1 MIFCRAKYPL
11 REYQKDWIEQIFA
24 SWQQGHQ
31 SVLAQLPTGAGKT
44 VCFAHISD
52 EFLRQGGSVL
62 VIAHRTE
69 LIEQAVAKL
78 ESVTG
83 WEVGVIK
90 YGVQPH
96 PERLV
101 QVASIQTLA
110 RRELLPDSNTKLL
123 IFDEAHHATSS
134 SYRKIIQF
142 YPEACILGVTAT
154 PVRIDGQSL
163 KDIFSDLVVG
173 ESPKTLIN
181 NGYLSGFRLFATER
195 TVNTTGVSGQKDYIS
210 TQLALA
216 INTQIS
222 PSDIYRIWN
231 KYAINRKTIVFAAS
245 VGHSKTLAQEY
256 QLQGIA
262 AEHIDGD
269 TPPAQR
275 FDILKAFDKGLIQV
289 LCNYQIL
296 TEGYDCS
303 SIEVVLCVRPTKSL
317 VLWHQMIGRGLRP
330 NVNQDNTILI
340 DLTENWQQHG
350 LPDEPVEWKLTCQP
364 ASSSLGSRGLVK
376 CYHCT
381 HVFVPLSDEL
391 ISQSASVDALGKLVF
406 HYQARCPNC
415 GQIVEFD
422 KPESSDYA
430 ARVPVKEQV
439 HPEIKEL
446 DLSVNKDRI
455 HAVIQLI
462 DNKHLN
468 GKPNKIYT
476 AIFMEFIETI
486 QEFTLGEW
494 REIVI
499 LSQAPEEIP
508 TKKAWEL
515 FQEAYRR
522 YKNRLAALSYVEAR
536 NQKALSESKA
546 KVSPAFAGR
555 SKQLDRLERAFERE
569 SESSAA
575 HPLALPKVGN
585 PQMRNQYG
593 LEWNKTLSSVKKHS
607 PEAAEFLSTSSG
619 LFHVDKSQL
628 TLTVTVEVLE
638 EGLKVF
644 RSQIKQSELNACFS
658 FGFGKPAKVMF
669 RLPVALV
676 SSRPDGTQF
685 QTVSRD

>member
-52 EFLRQGGSVL
+52 EFLRQGGNVL

-83 WEVGVIK
+83 WKVGVIK
-90 YGVQPH
+90 YGVEPH
-96 PERLV
+96 PERRV

-110 RRELLPDSNTKLL
+110 RKELRPDLNTKLL

-173 ESPKTLIN
+173 ESPSKLIH
-181 NGYLSGFRLFATER
+181 NGYLSKFRLFATER
-195 TVNTTGVSGQKDYIS
+195 TVNTIGVNGQKDYVS

-231 KYAINRKTIVFAAS
+231 KYAHNRKTIVFAAS

-269 TPPAQR
+269 TPATQR
-275 FDILKAFDKGLIQV
+275 FEILKAFEKGKIQV

-317 VLWHQMIGRGLRP
+317 VLWHQMVGRGLRP
-330 NVNQDNTILI
+330 NANQDNTILI

-350 LPDEPVEWKLTCQP
+350 LPDEPVEWTLTCQP
-364 ASSSLGSRGLVK
+364 ASQSLGPRGVVK
-376 CYHCT
+376 CDHCT
-381 HVFVPLSDEL
+381 HVFVPLSHEL

-422 KPESSDYA
+422 KPESEAYTPN
-430 ARVPVKEQV
+430 VPVKEQV

-446 DLSVNKDRI
+446 DLSVNKERI
-455 HAVIQLI
+455 RAVIQLI
-462 DNKHLN
+462 DNKQLN

-522 YKNRLAALSYVEAR
+522 YKNRLAALSYMEAR
-536 NQKALSESKA
+536 KQKALSESNA
-546 KVSPAFAGR
+546 KVSPALAGR
-555 SKQLDRLERAFERE
+555 TKQLARLERAFERDL
-569 SESSAA
+569 ESSAA
-575 HPLALPKVGN
+575 HPLALPKVGK
-585 PQMRNQYG
+585 PQLRNQYG
-593 LEWNKTLSSVKKHS
+593 LQWNKTLASVKKYS
-607 PEAAEFLSTSSG
+607 AEAAEFLSTSSG
-619 LFHVDKSQL
+619 LFHVEESPL
-628 TLTVTVEVLE
+628 AITVTVEVLE
-638 EGLKVF
+638 EGLKGF
-644 RSQIKQSELNACFS
+644 RSRIKQPELNACFS

-676 SSRPDGTQF
+676 GARQ
-685 QTVSRD
+685 

>member
-110 RRELLPDSNTKLL
+110 RKELLPDLNTKLL

-173 ESPKTLIN
+173 ESPKTLIQK
-181 NGYLSGFRLFATER
+181 GYLSGFRLFATER
-195 TVNTTGVSGQKDYIS
+195 TVNTTGVNGQKDYIS

-231 KYAINRKTIVFAAS
+231 KYAHNRKTIVFAAS

-269 TPPAQR
+269 TPPVQR
-275 FDILKAFDKGLIQV
+275 FEILKAFDKGLIQV

-391 ISQSASVDALGKLVF
+391 ISQAASVDALGKLVF

-422 KPESSDYA
+422 KPETSDYA

-455 HAVIQLI
+455 HSVIQLI
-462 DNKHLN
+462 DQKHLN

-499 LSQAPEEIP
+499 ISQAPEEIP

-522 YKNRLAALSYVEAR
+522 YKNRLAALSYVEER
-536 NQKALSESKA
+536 KKKAIQDSIA
-546 KVSPAFAGR
+546 KVSPALLGR
-555 SKQLDRLERAFERE
+555 SQQLASLERAFESQGTKALEKELQPSR
-569 SESSAA
+569 AN
-575 HPLALPKVGN
+575 HLALPKVGK
-585 PQMRNQYG
+585 PELRNQYR
-593 LEWNKTLSSVKKHS
+593 LQWIKTLNSVKKHS
-607 PEAAEFLSTSSG
+607 PEAVEFLSKSSG
-619 LFHVDKSQL
+619 LFNVEENRL
-628 TLTVTVEVLE
+628 TITVTVEVLE
-638 EGLKVF
+638 EGLKLF
-644 RSQIKQSELNACFS
+644 RSQIKQPVLNECFS
-658 FGFGKPAKVMF
+658 LGFGKPVKVMF
-669 RLPVALV
+669 RLPVALMN
-676 SSRPDGTQF
+676 SRH
-685 QTVSRD
+685 

>member
-1 MIFCRAKYPL
+1 MIFCRTKYPL

-24 SWQQGHQ
+24 SWQRGHQ

-83 WEVGVIK
+83 WEVGIIK
-90 YGVQPH
+90 YGVEPY
-96 PERLV
+96 PERRV

-110 RRELLPDSNTKLL
+110 RKELLPDLKTKLL

-163 KDIFSDLVVG
+163 KDIFNDLIIGV
-173 ESPKTLIN
+173 SPSKLIQK
-181 NGYLSGFRLFATER
+181 GYLSGFRLFATER
-195 TVNTTGVSGQKDYIS
+195 TINTTGVTAKRDYIS
-210 TQLALA
+210 TELALA
-216 INTQIS
+216 INSQIS
-222 PSDIYRIWN
+222 ASDIYQIWN
-231 KYAINRKTIVFAAS
+231 KYAHNRKTIVFAAS

-256 QLQGIA
+256 QLQGIS
-262 AEHIDGD
+262 AEHLDGD
-269 TPPAQR
+269 TAPAQR
-275 FDILKAFDKGLIQV
+275 FAILKEFEQGNIQV

-303 SIEVVLCVRPTKSL
+303 SIEAVLCVRPTKSL

-330 NVNQDNTILI
+330 NLNQDHTILI

-364 ASSSLGSRGLVK
+364 ASKSLGNRGLVK
-376 CYHCT
+376 CCHCT
-381 HVFVPLSDEL
+381 HVFVPLSNEL
-391 ISQSASVDALGKLVF
+391 ISQSASVDELGKLVF

-422 KPESSDYA
+422 KQESSHY
-430 ARVPVKEQV
+430 VPKVPLKKEV

-455 HAVIQLI
+455 HSVIQLI
-462 DNKHLN
+462 DQKHLN

-499 LSQAPEEIP
+499 ISQAPEEIP

-522 YKNRLAALSYVEAR
+522 YKNRLAALSYVEER
-536 NQKALSESKA
+536 KKKALQDSEA
-546 KVSPAFAGR
+546 KVSPALLGR
-555 SKQLDRLERAFERE
+555 SQQLASLERAFESQGTKALKKE
-569 SESSAA
+569 LQPSTAN
-575 HPLALPKVGN
+575 HLALPKVGK
-585 PQMRNQYG
+585 PELRNQYR
-593 LEWNKTLSSVKKHS
+593 LQWSKTLKSVKKHS
-607 PEAAEFLSTSSG
+607 PEAVEFLSNSSG
-619 LFHVDKSQL
+619 LFNVEENRL
-628 TLTVTVEVLE
+628 TITVTVEVLE
-638 EGLKVF
+638 EGLKLF
-644 RSQIKQSELNACFS
+644 RSQIKQPVLNECFS
-658 FGFGKPAKVMF
+658 IGFGKPVKVMF
-669 RLPVALV
+669 RLPVALMN
-676 SSRPDGTQF
+676 SRH
-685 QTVSRD
+685 

>member
-52 EFLRQGGSVL
+52 EFLRLGSSVL

-96 PERLV
+96 PERRI

-110 RRELLPDSNTKLL
+110 RKELLPDFLTKLL

-163 KDIFSDLVVG
+163 KDIFNDLIVG
-173 ESPKTLIN
+173 VTTSKLIHK
-181 NGYLSGFRLFATER
+181 GYLSGFRLFATDR
-195 TVNTTGVSGQKDYIS
+195 TINTTGVSTKKDYIS
-210 TQLALA
+210 TELALA
-216 INTQIS
+216 INSQIS
-222 PSDIYRIWN
+222 SSDIYQIWN
-231 KYAINRKTIVFAAS
+231 KYAQHRKTIVFAAS
-245 VGHSKTLAQEY
+245 VGHSKTLAQEF
-256 QLQGIA
+256 QLQGIS
-262 AEHIDGD
+262 AEHVDGD
-269 TPPAQR
+269 TAPAQR
-275 FDILKAFDKGLIQV
+275 FAILKEFEEGNIQV

-303 SIEVVLCVRPTKSL
+303 TIEAVLCVRPTKSL

-330 NVNQDNTILI
+330 NLDRDNTILI

-364 ASSSLGSRGLVK
+364 ASNSLGSRGLVK
-376 CYHCT
+376 CFHCT
-381 HVFVPLSDEL
+381 HVFVPLSNEL
-391 ISQSASVDALGKLVF
+391 LSQSASVDELGKLVL

-415 GQIVEFD
+415 GQTVEFD
-422 KPESSDYA
+422 KQESSDYV
-430 ARVPVKEQV
+430 ARVPIKKEV

-446 DLSVNKDRI
+446 DLSVNQDRI
-455 HAVIQLI
+455 YSVIKLI
-462 DNKHLN
+462 DEKHLN

-499 LSQAPEEIP
+499 LSQAAEEIP

-522 YKNRLAALSYVEAR
+522 YKNRLAALSYMEAR
-536 NQKALSESKA
+536 RKKALQDSEA
-546 KVSPAFAGR
+546 KVSPAFLGKSQQLA
-555 SKQLDRLERAFERE
+555 SKDRAFGSQETKVAE
-569 SESSAA
+569 KELKSSVANPPA
-575 HPLALPKVGN
+575 SSKVGKAELGKRYRL
-585 PQMRNQYG
+585 Q
-593 LEWNKTLSSVKKHS
+593 WSKTLNSVEQHS
-607 PEAAEFLSTSSG
+607 PLAAEFLSKSSG
-619 LFHVDKSQL
+619 LFHVEESRFAIN
-628 TLTVTVEVLE
+628 VTVEVLD

-644 RSQIKQSELNACFS
+644 RSQIKQPVLNECFS
-658 FGFGKPAKVMF
+658 IGFGKPVKVMF
-669 RLPVALV
+669 RVPIAQMN
-676 SSRPDGTQF
+676 SRH
-685 QTVSRD
+685 